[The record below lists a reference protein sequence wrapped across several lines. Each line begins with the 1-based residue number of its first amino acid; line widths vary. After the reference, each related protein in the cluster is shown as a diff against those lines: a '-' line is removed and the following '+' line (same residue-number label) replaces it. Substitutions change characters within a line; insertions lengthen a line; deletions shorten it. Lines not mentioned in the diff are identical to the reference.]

1 MAVLNLRACCV
12 QAAVII
18 IPSYEGRSRTHTFL
32 VHVLTVVR
40 LMRVLR
46 LPRLLQVL
54 STAAQACPSL
64 HSASN
69 ISSGVIVKICP
80 PCAMDLEQPRLV

>member
-1 MAVLNLRACCV
+1 MGVLSMCACSV

-46 LPRLLQVL
+46 LPRLLQVAR
-54 STAAQACPSL
+54 TAAQACSPL
-64 HSASN
+64 HNASN
-69 ISSGVIVKICP
+69 VTSGVAAKSV
-80 PCAMDLEQPRLV
+80 LLLQ